1 MQAGETGSRGGSS
14 QTDIVEQGVGHEAI
28 PRKNGTDA
36 PMPSLHP
43 AVALHRL
50 APGAGIVPRCQLAQC
65 VQSHIGLLPEPLEQ
79 FRQVLE
85 SQGRAGQPRFP
96 QVVMMHDGDDRQI
109 AIRPAAR
116 LGQGAPELGDLAGA
130 RQLGERA
137 GFDQAVLAA
146 RRKIEETLLGENG
159 SRDVIEGIERR
170 HEPRYC
176 HAENLFKRGPAGCD
190 FFGLRRVIQAG
201 KFRRQAGIGTKG
213 FMTKT
218 VLGDFQPAGLAGLD
232 EVGHAGD
239 RQGLLPGMRDDREG
253 SADIVPVQGVQY
265 RPLERMVADGGRIV
279 ETNGDVNHGYAPD
292 RFR

>member
-1 MQAGETGSRGGSS
+1 
-14 QTDIVEQGVGHEAI
+14 
-28 PRKNGTDA
+28 
-36 PMPSLHP
+36 MPSLHP

-50 APGAGIVPRCQLAQC
+50 VPGACIVPCCQLAQC

-85 SQGRAGQPRFP
+85 GQGRAGQPRFL

-109 AIRPAAR
+109 AIRPAAC

-130 RQLGERA
+130 RQLGEMA

-146 RRKIEETLLGENG
+146 RREIEEAPVAQDR
-159 SRDVIEGIERR
+159 SRDLVEGIERR
-170 HEPRYC
+170 HESRDRD
-176 HAENLFKRGPAGCD
+176 AENLFKRGPAGRD

-201 KFRRQAGIGTKG
+201 EFGRQAGIGTGG
-213 FMTKT
+213 FMAKT

-232 EVGHAGD
+232 EVGHACV